1 MAVVQRSELG
11 FPNAGQGDKTYTESF
26 HNTKERIR
34 KLFDKGE
41 LSASSYDTAWVAM
54 VPSPHYS
61 QTPCFPGC
69 LDWLLENQLH
79 DGSWGRPHHNPLL
92 LKDTLSSTLASIL
105 ALKRWMVGEEQINK
119 GVSLVLCSIDSVP
132 LLPFYVFFTT
142 EKYLLGAG
150 LRFIELN
157 FSSAAD
163 NSLRSPIGFD
173 IIFPGMLEYAQDLD
187 LKINVEPTAVNAMT
201 DKRKL
206 ELIRCKER
214 NPQERDPYL
223 AYISEG
229 IGKSQD
235 WEMVM
240 KYQRKNGSLFN
251 SPSTTAAT
259 FSHLQNAGCLNY
271 LRSVVQ
277 KFGTAD
283 PLTEITKQHC
293 YLDSLH
299 GDLNATSDVLE
310 LYKASQIIIYPDE
323 FALEKLHSWSES
335 FLKQKLGEYSI
346 LSNGLGRNTFQEV
359 DDAFDFRFHAS
370 LERMANK
377 RYIEH
382 YDVDGSR
389 FLKTSYCSSSLSNK
403 NFLKLALEDFNMCQS
418 IQQNEEAYFNWW
430 ILENKID
437 KLKFA
442 RKTGPYCYF
451 SIAATLFAPE
461 LFDARMT
468 WAKASMLITVVD
480 DFFDDGGSMEELLN
494 LIQLVERWDV
504 NVETDCL
511 SEEIRI
517 IFLALRRFICDT
529 EDRAFLWQ
537 ARSVKSHWLNLMR
550 SMLKEAEWAKAATVP
565 TMEEYIANAYVSYA
579 LEPIV
584 PPTLYFLG
592 PKLSHD
598 VVQSS
603 ELNTLFKL
611 MSTYGRLLNDMVT
624 FKRESGQGKL
634 NYVLLHVIHSNG
646 AISEEKAIKEISSV
660 LDSHRRELLRLVLQ
674 EKRSAVPRVCKEL
687 FWMMKKVNHFTYNK
701 EDKFTFYDTRKTVKE
716 IIHVPISHKKFNSS
730 S

>member
-1 MAVVQRSELG
+1 MGIVFQSVG
-11 FPNAGQGDKTYTESF
+11 ESF

-34 KLFDKGE
+34 KLFDKAE

-61 QTPCFPGC
+61 QTPSFPEC

-119 GVSLVLCSIDSVP
+119 G
-132 LLPFYVFFTT
+132 
-142 EKYLLGAG
+142 

-157 FSSAAD
+157 FSSATD
-163 NSLRSPIGFD
+163 NSLHSPIGFD

-214 NPQERDPYL
+214 KPQERDPYL

-251 SPSTTAAT
+251 SPSTTAAA

-271 LRSVVQ
+271 LRSAVQ
-277 KFGTAD
+277 KFGRAVPTVYPFDIYMRLSLIDNLESLGIDRHFRKEINSVLDETYSCWLNGEQEIFMDATTCALAFRILRVHGYDVSSD
-283 PLTEITKQHC
+283 PLTEITKQQC

-310 LYKASQIIIYPDE
+310 LYKASQIIIHPDE

-335 FLKQKLGEYSI
+335 FLKQK
-346 LSNGLGRNTFQEV
+346 
-359 DDAFDFRFHAS
+359 
-370 LERMANK
+370 
-377 RYIEH
+377 
-382 YDVDGSR
+382 
-389 FLKTSYCSSSLSNK
+389 
-403 NFLKLALEDFNMCQS
+403 
-418 IQQNEEAYFNWW
+418 W
-430 ILENKID
+430 ILENNID

-468 WAKASMLITVVD
+468 WAKASMLTTVVD
-480 DFFDDGGSMEELLN
+480 DFFDDEGSMEELLN

-517 IFLALRRFICDT
+517 IFLALRRFICDI

-550 SMLKEAEWAKAATVP
+550 SMLKEAEWARSATVP
-565 TMEEYIANAYVSYA
+565 TMEEYIANAYVSFA

-611 MSTYGRLLNDMVT
+611 MSTCGRLLNDSVT

-634 NYVLLHVIHSNG
+634 NSVLLHVIHSNG
-646 AISEEKAIKEISSV
+646 AISEEEAIKEIRGV

-674 EKRSAVPRVCKEL
+674 ETGSVVPRVCKEL
-687 FWMMKKVNHFTYNK
+687 FWMMNKVNHFFYDK

-716 IIHVPISHKKFNSS
+716 IIHVPIFPRKFNSS